1 MPKHFPYVL
10 VILHLSTIGIASSN
24 LSAMLRKNILLS
36 TLCLTALD
44 REEAV
49 LPKLQKVSDRDGQE
63 SADGATSS
71 QLTVLDGLA
80 KDALVEDKHF
90 LGKRRFEV
98 SLIKKTY
105 WYDLDPVPLSDV
117 LSADDRYSMPLEAL
131 IRIEAVKSD
140 LQESVPTERFWP
152 GPVSAAEA
160 IIQDCVKQLQNSSMK
175 SRTSDIQ
182 QRSTEMIEDQ
192 LKLLKTGIESYA
204 ARQGLQRIDVQAR
217 DPVVGYRV
225 QIKVEPNKAHVHV
238 MTLLLYKKYE
248 SLGTPPDKYEWTDL
262 MESETLL
269 IGRYRYRVDWPQE
282 LNGPEEGSI
291 EITEPGILTFT
302 PKSH

>member
-1 MPKHFPYVL
+1 MPIHLPYVL
-10 VILHLSTIGIASSN
+10 VILHLSTVGIGPPNVSAVLHNNISSPT
-24 LSAMLRKNILLS
+24 LS
-36 TLCLTALD
+36 LTALD
-44 REEAV
+44 REEGV
-49 LPKLQKVSDRDGQE
+49 LTKLQKVNNRDGQE
-63 SADGATSS
+63 SAGGATGS
-71 QLTVLDGLA
+71 QLTVLDALA
-80 KDALVEDKHF
+80 KDALAEDKHF

-98 SLIKKTY
+98 SLTRKTY
-105 WYDLDPVPLSDV
+105 WYDLNPVPLSDV

-131 IRIEAVKSD
+131 IRIEAVKRD
-140 LQESVPTERFWP
+140 LQESVPTEQFWP

-160 IIQDCVKQLQNSSMK
+160 IIHEFVKQLQNSSMK

-182 QRSTEMIEDQ
+182 QRSTELIEDQ

-238 MTLLLYKKYE
+238 MTLLQYKKYE